1 MKSLLLSNKLFSL
14 FFFLVL
20 VISSNN
26 TFAAVDIWKK
36 KDTQGESSN
45 SINKEEKIKIKSPI
59 LSNDINKITL
69 SIDESELK
77 NPDELIVGLFDPEDN
92 GFNLNMWQASDGAEI
107 KNVFKRIKK
116 LKLSKFSQDL
126 LFQVLFTNAYAPKA
140 NLNSSEF
147 IKLKVD
153 WLIENKRFKNLEN
166 LLSANPNMEN
176 QQKAIKTLINENLSQ
191 NNIKSACD
199 KINSIKSNL
208 KNNFLEKFRIYCLIK
223 DNRNEEAQLVFDL
236 LKENGFKEKFFEEKI
251 NILLG
256 VADKKNNKII
266 DNNLFNF
273 YLSHITSDN
282 FTYEPG
288 EKTNK
293 YIWRY
298 LSSANLIKTDDL
310 ENEEIIPT
318 YEKAAAENSLNNEE
332 VFLIYLRI
340 PFNFNQLKNI
350 NEVYKNLPNYKA
362 RALVYQ
368 SLLLND
374 NPEKKIYLAFL
385 LKDLFE
391 KDNLLKVYSDELS
404 NILKDI
410 NKSNIPDNYKEI
422 VNKNINTN
430 FTDSRKIK
438 YDNSILHRS
447 KVIKHFLN
455 GNKNIIR
462 TKKDFKVVY
471 KKIKKNKKYFI
482 SIKDVIVIDSLKAH
496 GFTMPEKFNEKISSQ
511 LTVPQNLIDL
521 VEQNQI
527 GLVMLKIIEIIGED
541 NLTDLDPETVYF
553 LSSILN
559 KLNMKKIR
567 NNILIEVLPLRI

>member
-77 NPDELIVGLFDPEDN
+77 NPDERIVGLFDPEDN

-256 VADKKNNKII
+256 VADKKSNKII

-332 VFLIYLRI
+332 VFSIYLRI

-455 GNKNIIR
+455 GNKNTIR

-482 SIKDVIVIDSLKAH
+482 SIKDVIVIDSLKAD
-496 GFTMPEKFNEKISSQ
+496 GFTMPEKFNEQISSQ

>member
-14 FFFLVL
+14 LFFFVL
-20 VISSNN
+20 VINSNN

-36 KDTQGESSN
+36 KDTKGGASN

-59 LSNDINKITL
+59 LSNDVNKITF

-77 NPDELIVGLFDPEDN
+77 NSDELIVGLFDPEDN
-92 GFNLNMWQASDGAEI
+92 GFNLNMWQASDGEEI

-116 LKLSKFSQDL
+116 LKLSNFSQDL

-176 QQKAIKTLINENLSQ
+176 QQEAIKTLINENLSQ

-208 KNNFLEKFRIYCLIK
+208 NNNFLEKFRIYCLIK
-223 DNRNEEAQLVFDL
+223 DNRKEEAQLVFDL
-236 LKENGFKEKFFEEKI
+236 LKENGFNEKFFEEKI

-256 VADKKNNKII
+256 VSDKKNNKIV

-273 YLSHITSDN
+273 YLSHITSNN

-310 ENEEIIPT
+310 GNEEIIPT
-318 YEKAAAENSLNNEE
+318 YEKAAAKNSLKNEE
-332 VFLIYLRI
+332 VFSIYLRI

-422 VNKNINTN
+422 VNKNINAN

-447 KVIKHFLN
+447 KVIKHFFN
-455 GNKNIIR
+455 GNKNITR

-482 SIKDVIVIDSLKAH
+482 SIKDVIVLDSLKAD
-496 GFTMPEKFNEKISSQ
+496 GLTMPEKFNEKISSQ

-541 NLTDLDPETVYF
+541 DLTDLDPETVYF

>member
-482 SIKDVIVIDSLKAH
+482 SIKDVIVIDSLKAD